1 MLKRSLKPDISEK
14 KFILGLII
22 LLIIPTILFADIFPK
37 VGTAGL
43 QFLKLGVD
51 ARGIGMGE
59 AYTPYVKG
67 ASASYWNPAGL
78 AFTNGTELFLNHTKY
93 VADINFEYATLAFST
108 SFGVFAL
115 NGSVLYMDWMKV
127 YEEDSFE
134 WTGEY
139 FTCSDMMAG
148 LSYATSL
155 TDKFAIG
162 LTGKYLR
169 QNLDEYDINGWSI
182 DLGTLYNTGWKELT
196 IGMSLRNF
204 GPDLKYKVD
213 NDKDGVYDED
223 PFDLLDNDGDG
234 LIDEDKEEV
243 SFPIPMNFSLGL
255 AINLYENN
263 LQSCNV
269 VFQLDNCVDRL
280 ETYNIGAEYRIGTL
294 FLRSG
299 YQFNLDC
306 QKLSFG
312 LGWKI
317 ATSIAILDLDYAYS
331 PFGDLEENMD
341 NSFMTGPHRFSIKMK
356 F

>member
-1 MLKRSLKPDISEK
+1 MFKQNTNSVQ
-14 KFILGLII
+14 LGNKIVLSLII
-22 LLIIPTILFADIFPK
+22 LLIIPTILLGDIFAK

-78 AFTNGTELFLNHTKY
+78 AFTNGMELFLNHTKY
-93 VADINFEYATLAFST
+93 VADINFEYATLAFPT
-108 SFGVFAL
+108 SLGVFAL

-127 YEEDSFE
+127 YEEDNFD

-148 LSYATSL
+148 ISYATSL
-155 TDKFAIG
+155 TDKFAAGI
-162 LTGKYLR
+162 TGKYLR
-169 QNLDEYDINGWSI
+169 QNLDEYDVNGWSI
-182 DLGTLYNTGWKELT
+182 DLGSLYNTGWRDLT

-204 GPDLKYKVD
+204 GPNLKYDVD
-213 NDKDGVYDED
+213 NDKDGLLDED

-234 LIDEDKEEV
+234 QIDEDREEL
-243 SFPIPMNFSLGL
+243 SFPIPMNFSLG
-255 AINLYENN
+255 AAMNLYETNM
-263 LQSCNV
+263 QSLNV

-280 ETYNIGAEYRIGTL
+280 ETYNLGAEYRVGTF

-317 ATSIAILDLDYAYS
+317 PTSLAIMDLDFAYT
-331 PFGDLEENMD
+331 PFGDLEEKLD
-341 NSFMTGPHRFSIKMK
+341 NSFMEGPMRFSVRMK